1 MGGGVLPVLS
11 RGAGGRTP
19 DKPRKGGDRAGG
31 RLRSKKVSL
40 DHSGGELAPGSGA
53 SLEVTALRPRPGRE
67 GGGMLRPADPGRQG
81 STGDTNPQ
89 FLHII
94 TSDRKD

>member
-67 GGGMLRPADPGRQG
+67 GGGCCVLRIPGGRAARG
-81 STGDTNPQ
+81 TLIRSFYT
-89 FLHII
+89 
-94 TSDRKD
+94 